1 MKKMLFSILLFLF
14 MLAAHASTLVPLI
27 TTYQADVGA
36 LGRLYPN
43 SLSVAYF
50 DRFER
55 LYTDWLEELKKIDYA
70 TLSIDD
76 KMDYQL
82 FRNHLTM
89 KLKAHQ
95 DAYAAFQQVAEVL
108 DFDADLQDFIQK
120 RKRAKKP
127 DAAALAEQFHAAAQA
142 IGQKQVALP
151 KRPPYS
157 SWQQAALAAQVVR
170 AFKRSVEEAY
180 QFYFD
185 YDPAFTWWL
194 KKPMEELAKRA
205 DGYAKALEVHYSSTS
220 VKDDGS
226 GIIGLPIGK
235 AAIDRELAA
244 NMIPYSAEELIREGE
259 KQYAW
264 CEAEMMKASQDLGYG
279 KNWAEALESVKNQ
292 YLPPGDWPQHVVEM
306 AEEAITYVQENDLIS
321 LPDMAI
327 ESWRTTMLSAE
338 RQRVSPFFLGGES
351 ILIAYPTSEMSHADK
366 LMSLRGNNPHFARAV
381 VHHELIPGH
390 HLQQYMN
397 QRHFPHRR
405 LFNTP
410 FWVEGWTL
418 YWEFNLWDK
427 GFAATPEDKIG
438 MLFWRMHRAAR
449 IIFSLKYHLGEWTP
463 QQCIDFL
470 VDRVGHERAN
480 AEAEVRR
487 SFEGSYGPLY
497 QLAYMIGGI
506 QVQQLR
512 TEMVEEGTMTE
523 KEFHDFFIRQNY
535 TPIALLRARMQ
546 GDIPQ
551 DFKGDW
557 RFLTP

>member
-1 MKKMLFSILLFLF
+1 MK
-14 MLAAHASTLVPLI
+14 
-27 TTYQADVGA
+27 Q
-36 LGRLYPN
+36 
-43 SLSVAYF
+43 
-50 DRFER
+50 
-55 LYTDWLEELKKIDYA
+55 
-70 TLSIDD
+70 
-76 KMDYQL
+76 
-82 FRNHLTM
+82 
-89 KLKAHQ
+89 KAHQ
-95 DAYAAFQQVAEVL
+95 DAYTAFKQVADVL
-108 DFDADLQDFIQK
+108 DFDTDLQVFIFE
-120 RKRAKKP
+120 RKRAKQP
-127 DAAALAEQFHAAAQA
+127 DAATLAGQFDVATEA
-142 IGQKQVALP
+142 IRQKLNALP
-151 KRPPYS
+151 KRTPYP
-157 SWQQAALAAQVVR
+157 SWQEAALAAQVIR
-170 AFKRSVEEAY
+170 SFKRSVEEAY

-185 YDPAFTWWL
+185 YDPAFTWWI
-194 KKPMEELAKRA
+194 KKPMEELSKQA
-205 DGYAKALEVHYSSTS
+205 DHYAKALEAHYASTS
-220 VKDDGS
+220 VRDDGS

-235 AAIDRELAA
+235 AAIDRELEA

-264 CEAEMMKASQDLGYG
+264 CEAEMIKASQALGYG
-279 KNWAEALESVKNQ
+279 TNWLEALEHVKNQ
-292 YLPPGDWPQHVVEM
+292 YLPPGEWPQRVVEM
-306 AEEAITYVQENDLIS
+306 AEEAITYMQKNDLIS
-321 LPDMAI
+321 LPEVAI

-390 HLQQYMN
+390 HLQQFMN

-427 GFAATPEDKIG
+427 GFATTPEDKIG

-449 IIFSLKYHLGEWTP
+449 IVFSLKYHLGEWTP

-487 SFEGSYGPLY
+487 SFEGNYGPLY

-506 QVQQLR
+506 QVQRLR
-512 TEMVEEGTMTE
+512 TELVENGKMSE

-535 TPIALLRARMQ
+535 TPIALLRARML
-546 GDIPQ
+546 GDIPEN
-551 DFKGDW
+551 FKGDCA
-557 RFLTP
+557 F